1 MIKIKPGTR
10 REQLD
15 DKRISRNFFFFLHT
29 FIIFEQRG
37 KIYCH
42 PLRFL
47 SHFREPLAR
56 RKACKTISNIYRRED
71 ELVFFAFSFSFYP
84 FPGFPRVNAR
94 ARSFSVRFTSLFR
107 SSLSSLSHSRLFHFL
122 VLASLALI
130 NQLINYVLTFL
141 AKKSH

>member
-56 RKACKTISNIYRRED
+56 RKVCKTISNIYRRED

-84 FPGFPRVNAR
+84 FPGFPRKYACSLVFR
-94 ARSFSVRFTSLFR
+94 SLYIIISIQPLLSLTRGCFISSFSH
-107 SSLSSLSHSRLFHFL
+107 LSR
-122 VLASLALI
+122 
-130 NQLINYVLTFL
+130 
-141 AKKSH
+141 

>member
-84 FPGFPRVNAR
+84 FPGFPRKYAC
-94 ARSFSVRFTSLFR
+94 SLVFR
-107 SSLSSLSHSRLFHFL
+107 SLYIIISIQPLLSLSLSLEAVSFPRSRISR
-122 VLASLALI
+122 A
-130 NQLINYVLTFL
+130 N
-141 AKKSH
+141 

>member
-1 MIKIKPGTR
+1 MNLFKKKKMIKIKPGTR

-47 SHFREPLAR
+47 HFREPLAR

-84 FPGFPRVNAR
+84 FPGFPRKYACSLVFR
-94 ARSFSVRFTSLFR
+94 SLYIIISIQPLLSLTRGCFISSFSH
-107 SSLSSLSHSRLFHFL
+107 LSR
-122 VLASLALI
+122 
-130 NQLINYVLTFL
+130 
-141 AKKSH
+141 

>member
-15 DKRISRNFFFFLHT
+15 DKRISRNFFFFPHT

-47 SHFREPLAR
+47 HFREPLAR

-84 FPGFPRVNAR
+84 FPGFPRKYVCSFVFR
-94 ARSFSVRFTSLFR
+94 SLYIIISIQPLLSLTRGCFISSFSH
-107 SSLSSLSHSRLFHFL
+107 LSR
-122 VLASLALI
+122 
-130 NQLINYVLTFL
+130 
-141 AKKSH
+141 